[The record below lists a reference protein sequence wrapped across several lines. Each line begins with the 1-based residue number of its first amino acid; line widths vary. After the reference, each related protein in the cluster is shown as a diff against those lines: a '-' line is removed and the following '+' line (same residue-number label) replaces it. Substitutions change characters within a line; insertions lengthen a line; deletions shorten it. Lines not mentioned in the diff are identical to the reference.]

1 MEDEINKPRR
11 SRRTRRINLLAFA
24 GAIIAAIGALSLP
37 LLAQSAQGWDAKF
50 RAIPEAK
57 NIGEYMKRMSARP
70 HHLGSAYDKD
80 NAEWILSKFKEWGWD
95 ARLETYDVLFPTP
108 KERLVE
114 MVAPAAFTLKLD
126 EPPVAVDPTSGQ
138 KTEQLPSFNAY
149 SIDGDVTA
157 PLVYV
162 NYGRPQDYVELD
174 RRGISVKGA
183 IVIARYG
190 ASWRGIKPKVAAERG
205 AVGCLIYSDPM
216 DDGYVVDDVF
226 PDGPMRNS
234 SGVQRGSV
242 MDMPTYPGDPLTP
255 GIGAT
260 PDAKRLDIKDVTTLT
275 KIPVL
280 PISYA
285 DAQPLLSALRGPV
298 APGDWRGALPITYHV
313 GPGPAR
319 VHLKVAFNWDRARVY
334 NVVARIQGST
344 YPDEWVIRGNHHD
357 AWVNGA
363 GDPGAGMSAELEEA
377 RAIGE
382 LVKQGWRPKR
392 TLVYIAWDGEEQA
405 LLGSTEWV
413 EDHDKDLREHAV
425 AYVNSD
431 GNGRGFLNASGSH
444 SLEQLVNSVAKDVA
458 DPETTRSVW
467 QRLQARMIARGSRD
481 ERNDA
486 RSRADLRIAALG
498 SGSDYSA
505 FLQHNGVP
513 SLNLGFGGLDAN
525 DGVYHSIYDD
535 YYHFTKFL
543 DTDFAYGRAL
553 AQVAGTTTIRLA
565 DADLLPFEFTNLAD
579 TVQTYVKEL
588 ATLLKNQ
595 QDEVRERNKQI
606 DEGVFTAIND
616 PRRPLA
622 APKVEEVPPA
632 LNFATLEN
640 AANALTQSAARYHKA
655 VQTAQP
661 RIASNAATVRAVNA
675 RLMQA
680 ERQLTD
686 DAGLPKRSWYR
697 HLLYAPGF
705 YTGYAVKT
713 MPGVREAIE
722 QKQYREAETEIAR
735 VAKALEREAALLE
748 SVSAQLEQAQ

>member
-1 MEDEINKPRR
+1 
-11 SRRTRRINLLAFA
+11 LFAVA

-37 LLAQSAQGWDAKF
+37 LLAQTQGWDAKF

-157 PLVYV
+157 QLVYV

-444 SLEQLVNSVAKDVA
+444 SLEQLVNSVAKEVA

-481 ERNDA
+481 VRNDA